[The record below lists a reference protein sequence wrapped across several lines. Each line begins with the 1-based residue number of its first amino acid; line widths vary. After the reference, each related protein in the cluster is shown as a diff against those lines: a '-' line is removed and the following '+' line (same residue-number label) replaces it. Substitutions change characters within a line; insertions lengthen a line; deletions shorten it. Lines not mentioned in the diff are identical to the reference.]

1 MSLFRSSFSIRKTK
15 SRTAVSRSP
24 LKYPA
29 EELAREFGTQYQT
42 IDARIGNQKV
52 VFDAVQGEWLLGKLF
67 SSCKSVVWSRCLSI

>member
-15 SRTAVSRSP
+15 ARPAVSRSP

-42 IDARIGNQKV
+42 IDARIGNQRV
-52 VFDAVQGEWLLGKLF
+52 VFDATQGEWLLGKF
-67 SSCKSVVWSRCLSI
+67 